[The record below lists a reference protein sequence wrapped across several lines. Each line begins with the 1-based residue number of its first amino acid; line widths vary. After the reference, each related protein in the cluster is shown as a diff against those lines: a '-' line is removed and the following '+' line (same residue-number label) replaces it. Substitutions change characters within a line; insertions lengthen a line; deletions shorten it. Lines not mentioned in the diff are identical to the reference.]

1 MSGPRWMLNGLRRS
15 SWTVRSAPPLFFFP
29 LELTMGRNRAGAM
42 FNSGQ
47 SCCGI
52 ERIYVHASLYDE
64 FIDHFTTVAR
74 AYTLGDPRSKATNLG
89 PVVSVASAERIR
101 KQVRDAVAAGA
112 RELVG
117 TDGFEIEKEGNAYVG
132 PKVLVDVTHEMDV
145 MMEEVGPRLFQ
156 GSGS

>member
-1 MSGPRWMLNGLRRS
+1 
-15 SWTVRSAPPLFFFP
+15 
-29 LELTMGRNRAGAM
+29 M

-52 ERIYVHASLYDE
+52 ERIYVHASIYDTFIAE
-64 FIDHFTTVAR
+64 FAAVAR
-74 AYTLGDPRSKATNLG
+74 TYKLADPRTKEANLG
-89 PVVSVASAERIR
+89 PVVSVASAQRIR

-117 TDGFEIEKEGNAYVG
+117 QEGFEIEAEGNAFVG

-145 MMEEVGPRLFQ
+145 MMEEVSAPFDPSSADYG
-156 GSGS
+156 

>member
-1 MSGPRWMLNGLRRS
+1 
-15 SWTVRSAPPLFFFP
+15 
-29 LELTMGRNRAGAM
+29 M

-52 ERIYVHASLYDE
+52 ERIYVHASIYDE
-64 FIDHFTTVAR
+64 FIDHFTAVAR
-74 AYTLGDPRSKATNLG
+74 QYKLGDPRDRETNLG

-101 KQVRDAVAAGA
+101 KQVRDAVDAGA

-117 TDGFEIEKEGNAYVG
+117 GEGFEVEQEGNAFVG

-145 MMEEVGPRLFQ
+145 MMEEVGLSVVPSLKSD
-156 GSGS
+156 GS